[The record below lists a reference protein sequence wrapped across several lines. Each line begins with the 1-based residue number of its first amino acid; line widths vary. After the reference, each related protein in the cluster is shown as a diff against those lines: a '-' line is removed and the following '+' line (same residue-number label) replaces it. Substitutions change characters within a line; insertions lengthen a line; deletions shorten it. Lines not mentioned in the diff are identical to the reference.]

1 MVEVFTP
8 RIESSFFK
16 LLGLS
21 MGDDLS
27 RATGHLHRQTR
38 IFMMGR
44 AIISILF
51 FLIGANVTSA
61 QTVSIADPNLRQAIE
76 AALDKTSGAPI
87 TEAEMDSLIELRAPN
102 ADISDL
108 TGLETAVNLQ
118 RLDLGREY
126 VSAEGRFINNNSIS
140 DLTPLAGLTQLT
152 VLDLNGNAI
161 SDISVLSGLTNLVV
175 LRLGGNVITDISAL
189 SGLTNLVVLRLW
201 DNNISDISPLV
212 ANRGLGAGEGISVS
226 ENPLND
232 ISITVHIP
240 ALQDRGVEVHFSNL
254 KPPLEQ
260 FLLSMP
266 TGLNLVHIPLNVSLI
281 NGLPRPIRAV
291 SDLYAAL
298 GGAGAVNF
306 LVTYDSQAQQ
316 WFGYFDTR
324 DTGSEADRE
333 LSADTGIIAGLFTPV
348 SIYLSGTV
356 HGADGI
362 SSLGFTSGL
371 NLVGLPLRDSRLNR
385 VSDLLS
391 LEGLLDNTHAIILT
405 EGGEF
410 KLVARADDPGDIGIT
425 GGQGFIVIVE
435 RSATVTLSGEG
446 WYNTGR

>member
-1 MVEVFTP
+1 
-8 RIESSFFK
+8 
-16 LLGLS
+16 
-21 MGDDLS
+21 MG
-27 RATGHLHRQTR
+27 
-38 IFMMGR
+38 
-44 AIISILF
+44 
-51 FLIGANVTSA
+51 
-61 QTVSIADPNLRQAIE
+61 
-76 AALDKTSGAPI
+76 
-87 TEAEMDSLIELRAPN
+87 SLIELSAPN

-140 DLTPLAGLTQLT
+140 DLTPLSGLTQLT

-161 SDISVLSGLTNLVV
+161 SDIS
-175 LRLGGNVITDISAL
+175 AL
-189 SGLTNLVVLRLW
+189 SRLTNLVVLRLW

-232 ISITVHIP
+232 ASINVHIP

-260 FLLSMP
+260 FLLSVP
-266 TGLNLVHIPLNVSLI
+266 AGLNLIHIPLNVSLV
-281 NGLPRPIRAV
+281 NGLPRPINTV

-306 LVTYDSQAQQ
+306 LVTYDAKAQQ

-324 DTGSEADRE
+324 DTGSQADRE

-356 HGADGI
+356 HGADGMNA
-362 SSLGFTSGL
+362 LGFTSGL

-391 LEGLLDNTHAIILT
+391 FEGLLDNTHAIVLT

-410 KLVARADDPGDIGIT
+410 KLVARVDDPGDIGIT
-425 GGQGFIVIVE
+425 GGQAFIVIVE

-446 WYNTGR
+446 WYNTSR

>member
-1 MVEVFTP
+1 
-8 RIESSFFK
+8 
-16 LLGLS
+16 
-21 MGDDLS
+21 MG
-27 RATGHLHRQTR
+27 
-38 IFMMGR
+38 
-44 AIISILF
+44 
-51 FLIGANVTSA
+51 
-61 QTVSIADPNLRQAIE
+61 
-76 AALDKTSGAPI
+76 
-87 TEAEMDSLIELRAPN
+87 SLIELRAPN

-118 RLDLGREY
+118 RLDLGLEY

-161 SDISVLSGLTNLVV
+161 SDISALSGLTNLVV
-175 LRLGGNVITDISAL
+175 LRLGANVITDITAL
-189 SGLTNLVVLRLW
+189 SGLTNLVVLGVW

-212 ANRGLGAGEGISVS
+212 ANRGLGTGKEISVS

-232 ISITVHIP
+232 ASINVHIP

-260 FLLSMP
+260 FLLSVP
-266 TGLNLVHIPLNVSLI
+266 AGLNLIHIPLNVSLV
-281 NGLPRPIRAV
+281 NGLPIPINTV

-306 LVTYDSQAQQ
+306 LVTYDAKTQQ
-316 WFGYFDTR
+316 WFGYFGAQ
-324 DTGSEADRE
+324 DTGSQADRE
-333 LSADTGIIAGLFTPV
+333 LTADAGIIAGLFTPV
-348 SIYLSGTV
+348 SVYLSGTV
-356 HGADGI
+356 HGADGM
-362 SSLGFTSGL
+362 SALGFTSGL

-391 LEGLLDNTHAIILT
+391 FEGLLDNVHAIVLT

-410 KLVARADDPGDIGIT
+410 KLVARVDDPGDIGIT
-425 GGQGFIVIVE
+425 GGQAFIVIVE
-435 RSATVTLSGEG
+435 RSVTVTLSGDG
-446 WYNTGR
+446 WYNAGR

>member
-8 RIESSFFK
+8 LIESSFFK

-27 RATGHLHRQTR
+27 RGTGHHHRQTR

-108 TGLETAVNLQ
+108 TGIETAVNLQ

-140 DLTPLAGLTQLT
+140 DLAPIEDLTQLT

-161 SDISVLSGLTNLVV
+161 SDISALSGLTNLVV

-189 SGLTNLVVLRLW
+189 SGLTNLVV
-201 DNNISDISPLV
+201 
-212 ANRGLGAGEGISVS
+212 
-226 ENPLND
+226 
-232 ISITVHIP
+232 
-240 ALQDRGVEVHFSNL
+240 
-254 KPPLEQ
+254 
-260 FLLSMP
+260 
-266 TGLNLVHIPLNVSLI
+266 
-281 NGLPRPIRAV
+281 
-291 SDLYAAL
+291 
-298 GGAGAVNF
+298 
-306 LVTYDSQAQQ
+306 
-316 WFGYFDTR
+316 
-324 DTGSEADRE
+324 
-333 LSADTGIIAGLFTPV
+333 
-348 SIYLSGTV
+348 
-356 HGADGI
+356 
-362 SSLGFTSGL
+362 
-371 NLVGLPLRDSRLNR
+371 
-385 VSDLLS
+385 
-391 LEGLLDNTHAIILT
+391 
-405 EGGEF
+405 
-410 KLVARADDPGDIGIT
+410 
-425 GGQGFIVIVE
+425 
-435 RSATVTLSGEG
+435 
-446 WYNTGR
+446 